1 MGDRVMPWAFL
12 GPKSQPLGEPHGAG
26 REAGRPTLGLEKPLS
41 SSRVCSTGFVT
52 QMENLAG
59 EDELGVT
66 SLLVTI
72 SLRVCSPLGP
82 PAPREEGGWM
92 LWLLALT
99 VPSRDKAERE
109 PGGQGLLVEADAVAA
124 AGGAAWLTPVLF

>member
-1 MGDRVMPWAFL
+1 
-12 GPKSQPLGEPHGAG
+12 
-26 REAGRPTLGLEKPLS
+26 
-41 SSRVCSTGFVT
+41 
-52 QMENLAG
+52 MENLAG